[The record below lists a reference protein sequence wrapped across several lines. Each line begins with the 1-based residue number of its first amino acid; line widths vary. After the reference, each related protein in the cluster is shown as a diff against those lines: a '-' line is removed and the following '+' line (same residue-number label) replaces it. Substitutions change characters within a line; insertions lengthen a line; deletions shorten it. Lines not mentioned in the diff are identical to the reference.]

1 MAKTAVTLHKK
12 SYEALEQVA
21 SKKGVAK
28 GALLSKLLTE
38 LELNNEQVKSVVL
51 HVPASLLTG
60 HKEELQAWLEARVN
74 GILNH
79 YYSE

>member
-28 GALLSKLLTE
+28 GAFLSKLLTE
-38 LELNNEQVKSVVL
+38 LELNNEGVKPVVL
-51 HVPASLLTG
+51 HIPVSLLTG
-60 HKEELQAWLEARVN
+60 HKEELQEWLETRAN